1 MKTWRV
7 LGAFGVASLL
17 VVAAACSGSNASS
30 GASASGDKSAAGSN
44 TTAGGSAGADSSTIN
59 LVGFAVPE
67 AANKAIAKAWAKTAD
82 GKDVEFV
89 TSYGPSGD
97 QSRAVASGLK
107 ADYVHFSVPTDV
119 TRLVDAG
126 LVSKDWDQGK
136 DKGVVSTSVVVFG
149 VPKGNPNHVKDWDD
163 LIKTGAQVVT
173 PNPASSG
180 AARWNAL
187 AAWGQV
193 IANGGTEA
201 DAQEY
206 VTKLYGN
213 VVSLPN
219 SGRDATTA
227 FTSGTGNVF
236 LTYENEAILA
246 RQNGEDFDYVIPPTT
261 LKIENPGAV
270 LNGATPRAAEWLK
283 FVLSEEGQTQFALKG
298 FRPIDGAKVD
308 VDEVEG
314 ANDPSKPFPE
324 VKKLIT
330 VSDTFGSW
338 SDLTKKYFAENTGVI
353 TQIIAKSG
361 KAQ

>member
-1 MKTWRV
+1 MTKRWRG
-7 LGAFGVASLL
+7 LFALAAAGLML
-17 VVAAACSGSNASS
+17 VAASC
-30 GASASGDKSAAGSN
+30 
-44 TTAGGSAGADSSTIN
+44 GGSDDDASDSDSGGSSEPATIN

-67 AANKAIAKAWAKTAD
+67 AANKAIAAEWAKTPE
-82 GKDVEFV
+82 GENVEFK
-89 TSYGPSGD
+89 TSYGASGD
-97 QSRAVASGLK
+97 QSRAVADGLK
-107 ADYVHFSVPTDV
+107 ADYVHFSVPSDV

-126 LVSKDWDQGK
+126 LVAEDWNAGAN
-136 DKGVVSTSVVVFG
+136 KGVVSTSLVVFA
-149 VPKGNPNHVKDWDD
+149 VPKRNPDNIEDWDD
-163 LIKTGAQVVT
+163 LIKPGVEIVT

-201 DAQEY
+201 EAQEY

-270 LNGATPRAAEWLK
+270 LKGATPKATEWLD
-283 FVLSEEGQTQFALKG
+283 FVLSDKGQTQFALKG
-298 FRPIDGAKVD
+298 FRPIEGAKVD

-314 ANDPSKPFPE
+314 ANDPSDPFPE
-324 VKKLIT
+324 PEQLLT
-330 VSDTFGSW
+330 VQDTFGSW
-338 SDLTKKYFAENTGVI
+338 SDASKKFFDEENGII
-353 TQIIAKSG
+353 TQIIAQSG

>member
-1 MKTWRV
+1 MTTWWRT
-7 LGAFGVASLL
+7 LGVVGVAGLL
-17 VVAAACSGSNASS
+17 VVAAACSNTGTV
-30 GASASGDKSAAGSN
+30 AGSDKGG
-44 TTAGGSAGADSSTIN
+44 AGGSSAAADAVSGGGSSSTIN

-67 AANKAIAKAWAKTAD
+67 AANKAIAKAWARTAD
-82 GKDVEFV
+82 GKGVEFV
-89 TSYGPSGD
+89 TSYGASGD
-97 QSRAVASGLK
+97 QSRAVAAGLK

-126 LVSKDWDQGK
+126 LVSKDWDQGPN
-136 DKGVVSTSVVVFG
+136 KGIVSNSVVVFG

-163 LIKTGAQVVT
+163 LIKPGAQIVT

-187 AAWGQV
+187 AAWGQI

-206 VTKLYGN
+206 LTKLYGN

-270 LNGATPRAAEWLK
+270 LTKATPKAHDWLK
-283 FVLSEEGQTQFALKG
+283 FVLSEAGQTQFALKG
-298 FRPIDGAKVD
+298 FRPVDGVKVD

-314 ANDPSKPFPE
+314 ANDPSKPYPE
-324 VKKLIT
+324 VQHLLT
-330 VSDTFGSW
+330 VADTFGSW
-338 SDLTKKYFAENTGVI
+338 SDVSKKFFAENTGVI